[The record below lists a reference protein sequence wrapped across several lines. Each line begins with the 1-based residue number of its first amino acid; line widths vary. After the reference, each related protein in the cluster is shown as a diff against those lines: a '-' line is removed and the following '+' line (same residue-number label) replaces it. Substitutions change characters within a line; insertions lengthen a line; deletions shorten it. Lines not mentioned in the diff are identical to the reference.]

1 MCVCV
6 CVCVRERERGTNSF
20 WSSSISSFF
29 WHPVVGFAM
38 LNCKTKKNLTV
49 SFYVFVCVRERK
61 RERERT
67 FMLDV
72 REWGGVEQM
81 RLQMKMTQKEEAR
94 LLGFCMMRFGEMPC
108 VFFFFFFFGFWVFSQ
123 TNGTKAQ
130 TLTNGVWLLERS
142 DLNSRLSPF
151 KDPSPISAV
160 ASPVG

>member
-1 MCVCV
+1 M
-6 CVCVRERERGTNSF
+6 REREREIGTNSF

-49 SFYVFVCVRERK
+49 SFYVFVCVCE
-61 RERERT
+61 RERERE
-67 FMLDV
+67 
-72 REWGGVEQM
+72 RERENLHVGCERMGRSGADAAANEDDTK
-81 RLQMKMTQKEEAR
+81 RGSEAFR
-94 LLGFCMMRFGEMPC
+94 VLYDALRRDAMC
-108 VFFFFFFFGFWVFSQ
+108 FFFFGFWVFSQ
-123 TNGTKAQ
+123 TNGTMAQ